1 MQLYRYPNTFS
12 HENFETNC
20 LLDQLI
26 VMRGSD
32 PCHEKNSMEIGL
44 KLLPFHTSVG
54 TLYSGGCKSGICI
67 CGLQDMMKLG
77 MTVGGGK
84 FDYIKFKIKMFILQQ
99 QSSNH

>member
-32 PCHEKNSMEIGL
+32 PCHEKNSMKIGL
-44 KLLPFHTSVG
+44 KLFPFHTSVE

-67 CGLQDMMKLG
+67 LWIAGYDE
-77 MTVGGGK
+77 VGN
-84 FDYIKFKIKMFILQQ
+84 DCW
-99 QSSNH
+99 